1 MKLDQLRL
9 GPRLGLGF
17 GLVLALVATIAAV
30 GWWRLAA
37 TLDEG
42 KVSDGLQQRAAAAGD
57 WRALTQLNVTRTLA
71 IAKARGNEE
80 VDRFLTPQMKETS
93 ARISAVQTKLEAGTT
108 EPEAKALIAEIAQLR
123 KAYVTLRDTIF
134 AQLKAQDAGAWDAIE
149 KQLLPAAQAYVEALT
164 RFQRQQQD
172 FADARTAATEA
183 AGRRAQWLLAVLA
196 VACLVVGA
204 GAAWLITRSVT
215 QPLRQ
220 AVLTTRLIAEG
231 DLSHAVSAPGR
242 DELSDLL
249 GSLATMQQSLRRLVG
264 DVQQA
269 ADSIRVASSEV
280 ADGSHDLSS
289 RTEQAA
295 ASLQQT
301 ASSMEQLSA
310 TVRQT
315 ATSAHSANALADSA
329 SRAATQGGTV
339 VSQVVSAMDDI
350 SKHSKQI
357 GDITGLIDT
366 IAFQTNILA
375 LNAAVEAARAG
386 EQGRGFA
393 VVAGE
398 VRNLAQRAASAA
410 QEIKSLIGRS
420 VDTVAAGSQLVQ
432 DAGSV
437 MAETVSSVQRVCG
450 IVQEIT
456 TAATEQS
463 SGIGQVNTAVNQ
475 LDQMTQ
481 QNAALVEE
489 STAAAESL
497 KQQARVLT
505 TSVDRLSGTGER
517 ALAH

>member
-1 MKLDQLRL
+1 M
-9 GPRLGLGF
+9 
-17 GLVLALVATIAAV
+17 
-30 GWWRLAA
+30 
-37 TLDEG
+37 
-42 KVSDGLQQRAAAAGD
+42 
-57 WRALTQLNVTRTLA
+57 
-71 IAKARGNEE
+71 
-80 VDRFLTPQMKETS
+80 
-93 ARISAVQTKLEAGTT
+93 
-108 EPEAKALIAEIAQLR
+108 
-123 KAYVTLRDTIF
+123 
-134 AQLKAQDAGAWDAIE
+134 
-149 KQLLPAAQAYVEALT
+149 
-164 RFQRQQQD
+164 
-172 FADARTAATEA
+172 
-183 AGRRAQWLLAVLA
+183 
-196 VACLVVGA
+196 ACLVVGA

-264 DVQQA
+264 EVQQA

-339 VSQVVSAMDDI
+339 VSQVVNAMDDI
-350 SKHSKQI
+350 SKHSRQI
-357 GDITGLIDT
+357 GDITGLIDS

-456 TAATEQS
+456 TAASEQS
-463 SGIGQVNTAVNQ
+463 SGIGQINTAVNQ

-481 QNAALVEE
+481 QNAALVEQ
-489 STAAAESL
+489 SAAAAASL
-497 KQQARVLT
+497 QDQAG
-505 TSVDRLSGTGER
+505 RLAQLMAAFRGGR
-517 ALAH
+517 PPGAWAGPA